1 MTKSAKR
8 ICYLLPL
15 ILLIGISCSSVKKTT
30 FKPSQKFPAAQ
41 LQSDFSLLQK
51 ILETN
56 HPSLYW
62 YTPKD
67 SVDYYFKTTQV
78 SLKDSLT
85 ELEFKNRIAW
95 AISKI
100 RCGHTV
106 VRNSNRYAR
115 YYAYKRLPLFP
126 LSLKVWHDSAVVVT
140 NFSTSDS
147 TIKRGTIITAINNTA
162 TVKVID
168 SMCQLIN
175 ADGYAT
181 NLKYQLISFNFPAYY
196 KNTFGLDSQYVI
208 TYVDTTGHEKQT
220 VIKNYDPIKD
230 TSKKPL
236 VPMATISKKQLRDFK
251 AWSNRNMFT
260 DTALSTAIL
269 SLNTFSE
276 GNLKRFYRH
285 SFREMKKRNIKN
297 LVLDLRQNSG
307 GNILLSTKLCQY
319 LVNKP
324 FRVADTVAAL
334 TRSFPYKKY
343 IRPWFVYW
351 LSMHLTGRRYND
363 GRIHF
368 KYFEKHNFKPKK
380 QRHFDGNIYL
390 VTGGYTF
397 SAAALVTSTL
407 KEQKNVT
414 VVGEETGGGAY
425 GNSAMHLPTIILPNT
440 GIRVTLPLYRLV
452 LDANRPRNGRGIF
465 PDVEV
470 KPSSYYIR
478 KGVDAKLEKVR
489 ALILNKNTAVAGLPE
504 SPP

>member
-1 MTKSAKR
+1 MCMA
-8 ICYLLPL
+8 
-15 ILLIGISCSSVKKTT
+15 CSSVRKSAY
-30 FKPSQKFPAAQ
+30 KPSRKFSSKQ

-67 SVDYYFKTTQV
+67 SVNYYFKATQA

-85 ELEFKNRIAW
+85 ELQFKNKIAW
-95 AISKI
+95 AVSKI
-100 RCGHTV
+100 HCGHTV
-106 VRNSNRYAR
+106 VRNSDRYAR
-115 YYAYKRLPLFP
+115 YYAHKRLPLFP
-126 LSLKVWHDSAVVVT
+126 LSLKVWEDSAVVVT
-140 NFSTSDS
+140 NFSARDS
-147 TIKRGTIITAINNTA
+147 IIKRGTIITAINNIA
-162 TVKVID
+162 IAKVID
-168 SMCQLIN
+168 SMCALIN
-175 ADGYAT
+175 ADGYAN

-196 KNTFGLDSQYVI
+196 RNTFGLDSQYVI
-208 TYVDTTGHEKQT
+208 SYADTAGQQQQR
-220 VIKNYDPIKD
+220 VIKNYDPLKD
-230 TSKKPL
+230 TTKRPL
-236 VPMATISKKQLRDFK
+236 VPMATITKKQFRDYK
-251 AWSNRNMFT
+251 AWNSRNMFT

-269 SLNTFSE
+269 SVNTFSE
-276 GNLKRFYRH
+276 GKLKRFFRR
-285 SFREMKKRNIKN
+285 SFKETEKRSIKN

-319 LVNKP
+319 LVDKS

-380 QRHFDGNIYL
+380 QYHFNGNIYL

-425 GNSAMHLPTIILPNT
+425 GNSAMHLPAIILPNT

-452 LDANRPRNGRGIF
+452 LDANRPKTGRGIF

-489 ALILNKNTAVAGLPE
+489 KLIMEKDNGAASLPE
-504 SPP
+504 SSH

>member
-1 MTKSAKR
+1 MTK
-8 ICYLLPL
+8 YLLPA
-15 ILLIGISCSSVKKTT
+15 ILWIFISCSSERKSAY
-30 FKPSQKFPAAQ
+30 KPSQKFPAAQ
-41 LQSDFSLLQK
+41 LQSDFLLLQK
-51 ILETN
+51 ILEHN

-62 YTPKD
+62 YTHKD
-67 SVDYYFKTTQV
+67 SVDYYFEATQA

-85 ELEFKNRIAW
+85 ELQFKNRIAW

-106 VRNSNRYAR
+106 VRNSKRYAQ
-115 YYAYKRLPLFP
+115 YYEFKRLPLFP
-126 LSLKVWHDSAVVVT
+126 LSLKVWEDSAVVIT
-140 NFSTSDS
+140 NFSTRDS
-147 TIKRGTIITAINNTA
+147 AIKRGTIITAINNIA

-168 SMCQLIN
+168 SMCKLVN
-175 ADGYAT
+175 ADGYAN

-196 KNTFGLDSQYVI
+196 RNTFDLDSQYVI
-208 TYVDTTGHEKQT
+208 SYVDTTGQQKQT
-220 VIKNYDPIKD
+220 VIKNYNPQKD
-230 TSKKPL
+230 TTKRPL
-236 VPMATISKKQLRDFK
+236 VPMATITKKQFRDYK
-251 AWSNRNMFT
+251 AQSNRNMFT

-269 SLNTFSE
+269 SVNTFSK
-276 GNLKRFYRH
+276 GKLKRFFRR
-285 SFREMKKRNIKN
+285 SFREMEKRDIKN

-319 LVNKP
+319 LVDKP

-351 LSMHLTGRRYND
+351 ISMHITGRRYND

-368 KYFEKHNFKPKK
+368 KYFEKHNFKPKN
-380 QRHFDGNIYL
+380 QHHFDGDIYL

-397 SAAALVTSTL
+397 SAAALATSTL
-407 KEQKNVT
+407 KQQKNVT

-425 GNSAMHLPTIILPNT
+425 GNSAMHLPTIVLPNT

-452 LDANRPRNGRGIF
+452 LDANRPKNGRGVL

-470 KPSSYYIR
+470 KPSSHYIR

-489 ALILNKNTAVAGLPE
+489 ELIMAKNAKAKSLP
-504 SPP
+504 